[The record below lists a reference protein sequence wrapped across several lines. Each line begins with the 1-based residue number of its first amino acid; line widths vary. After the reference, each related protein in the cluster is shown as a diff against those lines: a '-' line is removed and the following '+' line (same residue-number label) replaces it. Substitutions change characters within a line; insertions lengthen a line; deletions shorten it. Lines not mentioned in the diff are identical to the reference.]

1 MEMTLRGDLL
11 MYNQNAQQQA
21 NFQATDMYNWRLNR
35 HATEKREENVNRDL
49 LRRQH
54 TN

>member
-1 MEMTLRGDLL
+1 
-11 MYNQNAQQQA
+11 MYNQNAQQEAIALQA
-21 NFQATDMYNWRLNR
+21 NDMYTWRLNR
-35 HATEKREENVNRDL
+35 HYAEKREENVNREL

>member
-1 MEMTLRGDLL
+1 

-21 NFQATDMYNWRLNR
+21 NTFKANDMYMWRLNR
-35 HATEKREENVNRDL
+35 HANEKHEENVNREL

-54 TN
+54 KS

>member
-1 MEMTLRGDLL
+1 MANAQT
-11 MYNQNAQQQA
+11 NQNQTKLQPISMYEWRA
-21 NFQATDMYNWRLNR
+21 NRR
-35 HATEKREENVNRDL
+35 ESEKHAEIVNREL

>member
-1 MEMTLRGDLL
+1 

-21 NFQATDMYNWRLNR
+21 NSFKANDMYMWRVNR
-35 HATEKREENVNRDL
+35 YAAEKREENVNREL